1 MTHQEFAQEVMK
13 AWCLEPGQMAQSC
26 YCQWYHYTIQVD
38 GKTKIIGDYTLR
50 NLKPAFVLTKKDGTE
65 KVWEAK

>member
-1 MTHQEFAQEVMK
+1 MTHAEFAKEVMTEWNLGPSDFCQ
-13 AWCLEPGQMAQSC
+13 AC

-38 GKTKIIGDYTLR
+38 GKTKIIGEYKLVDS
-50 NLKPAFVLTKKDGTE
+50 KPMFVLIKKDGTE